1 MRKLTLAFGF
11 ILALSGGGIA
21 AQNQPN
27 FSGKWVLA
35 PEFQPSATV
44 PRALSVQQE
53 GKTTNVPGPPAS
65 ITVER
70 QFADRVQLRY
80 TEYIGVPGGVAGGGP
95 GVTPR
100 PVSRSVRWDGAA
112 LRFERTEFTAIGE
125 VIRRTTEVWR
135 LDDRD
140 RLVITLENQEGN
152 TVDTRTV
159 AFREVR

>member
-1 MRKLTLAFGF
+1 MRKSPLAFGF
-11 ILALSGGGIA
+11 ILALCGVGTG

-27 FSGKWVLA
+27 FSGKWVLD
-35 PEFQPSATV
+35 EGFQPSATV

-53 GKTTNVPGPPAS
+53 VRTANVPGPPAS

-70 QFADRVQLRY
+70 QFADRVQLPY
-80 TEYIGVPGGVAGGGP
+80 TDYIGVPGGVAGGGP

-100 PVSRSVRWDGAA
+100 PVSRVVRWDGAA
-112 LRFERTEFTAIGE
+112 LRFERTEFTALGE
-125 VIRRTTEVWR
+125 VVRRTTEVWR

-140 RLVITLENQEGN
+140 RLVIIIENQEGN
-152 TVDTRTV
+152 TVETRTV

>member
-1 MRKLTLAFGF
+1 MRKSALAVGF
-11 ILALSGGGIA
+11 ILALGGVGIA

-27 FSGKWVLA
+27 FSGNWVLDR
-35 PEFQPSATV
+35 EFQPSATV

-53 GKTTNVPGPPAS
+53 VKTANVPSPPAS
-65 ITVER
+65 ISVER

-80 TEYIGVPGGVAGGGP
+80 TDYIGVPGGVAGGGP

-100 PVSRSVRWDGAA
+100 PVSRLVRWDGAA
-112 LRFERTEFTAIGE
+112 LRFERTELTALGE
-125 VIRRTTEVWR
+125 VVRRTTEVWR

-140 RLVITLENQEGN
+140 RLVITIENQEGN